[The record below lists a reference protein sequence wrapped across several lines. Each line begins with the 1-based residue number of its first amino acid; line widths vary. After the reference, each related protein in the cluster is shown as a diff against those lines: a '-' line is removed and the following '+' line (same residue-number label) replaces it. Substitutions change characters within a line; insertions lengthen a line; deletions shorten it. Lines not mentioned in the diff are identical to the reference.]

1 MKTELYRI
9 PTDTPGKLTIVARPR
24 GNDWL
29 DDEVLG
35 WKRSGITYV
44 LSFLEESEEAELGLE
59 GEAKACE
66 ANDIGFHWLPIP
78 DRGLPTDE
86 AGFQEAV
93 EDAVERLLSGS
104 SIAVHCRQ
112 GIGRSGV
119 FGAAILMHLGANA
132 TTAMRV
138 VSTAR
143 GRPIPETPEQAE
155 WLQRYRPQPLL
166 RTGTL

>member
-9 PTDTPGKLTIVARPR
+9 PTDTPGKLAIVARPR

-29 DDEVLG
+29 DDEVHG
-35 WKRSGITYV
+35 WKLNGITDV
-44 LSFLEESEEAELGLE
+44 VSFLEESEETELGLE
-59 GEAKACE
+59 GEATACE
-66 ANDIGFHWLPIP
+66 VNDIGFQWLPVP

-86 AGFQEAV
+86 AGFEEAV
-93 EDAVERLLSGS
+93 HDAVERLLGGS
-104 SIAVHCRQ
+104 SIAIHCRQ

-119 FGAAILMHLGANA
+119 FAAAILMHLGANA
-132 TTAMRV
+132 TAAMRV
-138 VSTAR
+138 VSMSR

-155 WLQRYRPQPLL
+155 WLQRYKPQPLL